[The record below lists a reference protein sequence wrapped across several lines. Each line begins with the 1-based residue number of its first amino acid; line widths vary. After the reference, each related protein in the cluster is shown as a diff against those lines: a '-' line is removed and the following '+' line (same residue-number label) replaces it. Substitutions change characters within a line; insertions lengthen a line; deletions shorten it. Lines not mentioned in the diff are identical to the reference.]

1 MSDSEVA
8 FPTPLALPLIHRFF
22 GISRS
27 GLSAR
32 IRFKYCGDNGLQL
45 DFHVVMDLRV
55 TTSSHTV
62 DDLDVPI
69 RPPFSFSIP
78 GDLWDFAVPLTP
90 GTLILLSFGLM
101 SLRF

>member
-55 TTSSHTV
+55 TTSSNTRSTTWMFRFVLHLV
-62 DDLDVPI
+62 LVYPE
-69 RPPFSFSIP
+69 
-78 GDLWDFAVPLTP
+78 
-90 GTLILLSFGLM
+90 TLM
-101 SLRF
+101 